1 MRSWETVTGD
11 GVQKQ
16 KWHAGIS
23 THGDIRVVPVS
34 QLVEVGFN

>member
-1 MRSWETVTGD
+1 MRSWETVTDD

-23 THGDIRVVPVS
+23 THSDISVVPVS
-34 QLVEVGFN
+34 QLVKVAFN